1 MYSNL
6 KSCVKS
12 SSGGETTDYFPC
24 NVGTRQCDISSPIIV
39 SMFINDLCTM
49 LHQQCGS
56 GIFIHN
62 TINLIF
68 YVCYLLMMLLI
79 VPRL

>member
-24 NVGTRQCDISSPIIV
+24 NVGTRQCDISSPVIV
-39 SMFINDLCTM
+39 SLFINDLCTM
-49 LHQQCGS
+49 LHQQYGG